1 MIYRTLVTGLLLTA
15 SSPAFAANDCRIDGL
30 DIQPSSVSA
39 SYDPFDAVSISQ
51 TFQVD
56 VRTRDCAQNR
66 NLFVTVDSPDP
77 NSYDGRIVWLSD
89 GSGQML
95 QARLSDR
102 PNGQAGGQNDTFNV
116 KAGLTP
122 LYLQIDRGQVVRPG
136 VYRASMRALA
146 MLNQG
151 NNTPQVGR
159 PFNLVVTV
167 QAAVGLAAASG
178 SEISLGEITDQDRAT
193 SNVTFDAYAN
203 VAYELSLSSDNDFN
217 LRQRDGGQGG
227 IAYKPVVD
235 DNVVSVAQSQIDYAA
250 PRGEDS
256 RRRHKLNVV
265 VPAIGNAAAGRYRD
279 FLTVTIK
286 PKFGG

>member
-1 MIYRTLVTGLLLTA
+1 MIHRTLIAGFLLTA
-15 SSPAFAANDCRIDGL
+15 SSPAFAANDCRIDAL
-30 DIQPSSVSA
+30 DVQPDTIST
-39 SYDPFDAVSISQ
+39 SYDPFDAVAVSDQ
-51 TFQVD
+51 FQID

-66 NLFVTVDSPDP
+66 NLFLTVDSPDP
-77 NSYDGRIVWLSD
+77 NSYDGRIIWLSD
-89 GSGQML
+89 GSGKML

-102 PNGQAGGQNDTFNV
+102 PNGQAGGQNDIFNV

-122 LYLQIDRGQVVRPG
+122 LYLRIDRGQVVSPG
-136 VYRASMRALA
+136 SYRASMRAFA

-151 NNTPQVGR
+151 NNTPQIGQ
-159 PFNLVVTV
+159 PFDILVTV

-178 SEISLGEITDQDRAT
+178 SEISLGELTDQDRAV

-217 LRQRDGGQGG
+217 LRQRDGHQGG
-227 IAYKPVVD
+227 VAYKPVVD
-235 DNVVSVAQSQIDYAA
+235 DNVVSVAQAEIDYAA

-256 RRRHKLNVV
+256 RRRHTLNVV
-265 VPAIGNAAAGRYRD
+265 VPVIGNAPAGRYRD